1 MRDSKEKENDK
12 DDNKKNEENKKESVE
27 GLNEIKKEILV
38 QTLLFPSTNEF
49 LLDYYYN
56 MSF

>member
-38 QTLLFPSTNEF
+38 
-49 LLDYYYN
+49 
-56 MSF
+56 